1 MKRCIGVIL
10 ILFITLSFFLP
21 NSLLADKKIEEDMK
35 KGADAAAGAANNALV
50 DAGVIEKGTV
60 DNPDSPSNPSNGNA
74 SVGKLSSATGKIWST
89 FAIVAQMLAITAI
102 IFTGLRYMLTNAD
115 DRADIK
121 MQTILLVIGAS
132 LVFAAVPFANFII
145 DVVNQTIK

>member
-21 NSLLADKKIEEDMK
+21 NSLLADKKIEEDVK
-35 KGADAAAGAANNALV
+35 KGADAAAANNALV
-50 DAGVIEKGTV
+50 AAGVIEKGTV
-60 DNPDSPSNPSNGNA
+60 GNPDSPSNPSNGNA

-89 FAIVAQMLAITAI
+89 FALVAQMLAITAI

-145 DVVNQTIK
+145 GVVNQTIK

>member
-1 MKRCIGVIL
+1 
-10 ILFITLSFFLP
+10 
-21 NSLLADKKIEEDMK
+21 MK
-35 KGADAAAGAANNALV
+35 KFISLIFIYLIIFTIASSDYIFADLPYADNPFVNAIY
-50 DAGVIEKGTV
+50 DSGQQVINKLIEDGGGSV
-60 DNPDSPSNPSNGNA
+60 GNPDSPSLPSNGNA

-145 DVVNQTIK
+145 GVVNQTIK

>member
-1 MKRCIGVIL
+1 
-10 ILFITLSFFLP
+10 
-21 NSLLADKKIEEDMK
+21 MK
-35 KGADAAAGAANNALV
+35 KFISLIFIYFIAFAAFSSDYIFADALPFSNNPVLGPIDNSAAQTINKVAEDGGGSV
-50 DAGVIEKGTV
+50 G
-60 DNPDSPSNPSNGNA
+60 NPDSPSNPSNGNA

-145 DVVNQTIK
+145 GIVNQTIK

>member
-21 NSLLADKKIEEDMK
+21 NSLLADKKIEENVK
-35 KGADAAAGAANNALV
+35 KGADAAAANNALV
-50 DAGVIEKGTV
+50 AAGVIEKGTV
-60 DNPDSPSNPSNGNA
+60 GNPDSPSNPSNGNA

-89 FAIVAQMLAITAI
+89 FALVAQMLAITAI

-121 MQTILLVIGAS
+121 TQTILLVIGAS

-145 DVVNQTIK
+145 GVVNQTIK

>member
-145 DVVNQTIK
+145 GIVNQTIK

>member
-10 ILFITLSFFLP
+10 IIFITLSFFLP

-35 KGADAAAGAANNALV
+35 KGADTAAGAANNALV
-50 DAGVIEKGTV
+50 YAGVIEKGTV
-60 DNPDSPSNPSNGNA
+60 GNPDSPSNPSNGNA

-145 DVVNQTIK
+145 GVVNQTIK

>member
-1 MKRCIGVIL
+1 
-10 ILFITLSFFLP
+10 
-21 NSLLADKKIEEDMK
+21 MK
-35 KGADAAAGAANNALV
+35 KFISLIFIYLIIFTIASSDYIFADIPFSNNPIFNSIFDV
-50 DAGVIEKGTV
+50 GQQVINKVIQDGGGSV
-60 DNPDSPSNPSNGNA
+60 GNPDSPSLPSNGNA

-145 DVVNQTIK
+145 GIVNQTIK